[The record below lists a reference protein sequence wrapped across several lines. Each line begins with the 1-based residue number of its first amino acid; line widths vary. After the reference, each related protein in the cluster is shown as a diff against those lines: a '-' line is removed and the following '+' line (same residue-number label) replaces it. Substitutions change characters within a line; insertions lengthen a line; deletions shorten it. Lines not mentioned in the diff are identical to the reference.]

1 MKKSMKILFFYL
13 CVGLFVSNI
22 SFAETIVLKSGK
34 TVEGKITNRTNEYTE
49 IDFMGIKLKY
59 LNDQIEQIKKE
70 KSASEKG
77 TTAGEPE
84 LITIKIKGS
93 GSTNTANE
101 SKEEEIGDFLD
112 KLDNINNK
120 IDSII
125 SERMSKIP
133 KERGQKVTNEEQ
145 KSMKSAVS
153 MVKARADEIEKMKA
167 PAGCKVLKD
176 LFMQL
181 SRIRISTLE
190 QLVDNASDQIAT
202 AKILEKGNTE
212 IAEASRKYTDERQ
225 RVLKQSG
232 NK

>member
-1 MKKSMKILFFYL
+1 MKILFFYL

-49 IDFMGIKLKY
+49 IDFMGVKLKY
-59 LNDQIEQIKKE
+59 LNDQIEQIKEE
-70 KSASEKG
+70 KSVSGKG
-77 TTAGEPE
+77 TTAVEPE

-93 GSTNTANE
+93 GSTNTAKGE
-101 SKEEEIGDFLD
+101 GIKDFLD

-133 KERGQKVTNEEQ
+133 REKGQKVTKEEQ
-145 KSMKSAVS
+145 ESMKSAVS

-181 SRIRISTLE
+181 SRIRIGTLE
-190 QLVDNASDQIAT
+190 QLINNVSDQIAT
-202 AKILEKGNTE
+202 AKILEKSNTE
-212 IAEASRKYTDERQ
+212 IAEASKKYTDERQ
-225 RVLKQSG
+225 RVLKQFG
-232 NK
+232 DK